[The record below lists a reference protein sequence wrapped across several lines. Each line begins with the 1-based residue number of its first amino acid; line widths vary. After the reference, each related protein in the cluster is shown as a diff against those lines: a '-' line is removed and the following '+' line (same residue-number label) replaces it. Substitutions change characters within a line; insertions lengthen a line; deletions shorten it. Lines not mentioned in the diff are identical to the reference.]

1 MMPPQIT
8 SSSYLAQQHGVKGVV
23 YGDAGVGKTTLAST
37 LDNPLLVSAES
48 GMLSLQTFN
57 IATWPITK
65 FCEIVDVYN
74 FLRSSQEAQ
83 HFSSVIIDSAS
94 EVGDIVLKDCLAKNK
109 DGRAAYGIMQDM
121 VKAILKDFRDLKGKD
136 VWIIFRMFSM
146 EVNPGQRKFMPE
158 MPGQRLSPLVP
169 YLFDEVFYMA
179 TKPPGPDGRSERYLQ
194 TQPDF
199 NHVAKDRS
207 SRLLPQEQANLGLI
221 TRKIKGTL

>member
-8 SSSYLAQQHGVKGVV
+8 SSSYLAQIHGVKGAI
-23 YGDAGVGKTTLAST
+23 YGDAGVGKTTLTAT
-37 LDNPLLVSAES
+37 LENPLLISAES
-48 GMLSLQTFN
+48 GMLSLQSYN

-65 FCEIVDVYN
+65 FTELVDVFN
-74 FLRSSQEAQ
+74 FCKSSQEAKQ
-83 HFSSVIIDSAS
+83 FPALVIDSVS
-94 EVGDIVLKDCLAKNK
+94 EVGDIVLKECLAKNK

-121 VKAILKDFRDLKGKD
+121 VKAILKDFRDLPGKD
-136 VWIIFRMFSM
+136 VWTIFRMFSM

-169 YLFDEVFYMA
+169 YLFDEVFFMG

-194 TQPDF
+194 TGPDF

-207 SRLLPQEQANLGLI
+207 SRLLPQEPANLGQI
-221 TRKIKGTL
+221 TRKIKGTP